1 MTALRDRTWWIVA
14 GREMSVKVR
23 DRGFL
28 VSTGITLLLIL
39 GVLGF
44 QVFMGT
50 SGREVTVATVGDRA
64 RQVVEV
70 STALA
75 KTSGEDVRFEL
86 RSTGSPAEVR
96 ALVLD
101 DEAEVG
107 LLSTDGGGWELVG
120 ASERDDDAEIWI
132 GAAVRQMVMEQ
143 NAAKAGTSMAELA
156 AGGDVS
162 YELLEPGKP
171 SGMTMYFTT
180 FVFTFLFY
188 FSSLL
193 LGSGLATSVVEE
205 KQNRIVEIVASS
217 IRVRDLLIGKTLG
230 ATLMALAQIGLLA
243 GVAVVALLVTGR
255 DELLAQISGGLGWY
269 LVFYTV
275 GVAVLACVF
284 AAAGAVSTRH
294 EDIASTTTP
303 VSTVLMVM
311 MFASLLATGTVKT
324 VLSFL
329 PMGSVMVMPSRLV
342 SGDAAWWEAGVALLI
357 SLAAAVVVI
366 RLAERIYRRALMQTS
381 GKLTFRQ
388 ALRLT
393 D

>member
-1 MTALRDRTWWIVA
+1 MSALRDRTWWIVA
-14 GREMSVKVR
+14 TREMSVKVR

-50 SGREVTVATVGDRA
+50 SAREVTVATVGDEP
-64 RQVVEV
+64 RQVLEV
-70 STALA
+70 STGLA
-75 KTSGEDVRFEL
+75 EASGEDVRFAP
-86 RSTGSPAEVR
+86 RPVGSAAEVR

-107 LLSTDGGGWELVG
+107 LLAAGEGGWELVG
-120 ASERDDDAEIWI
+120 ASERDSDAEIWI
-132 GAAVRQMVMEQ
+132 GAAVRQTVMER
-143 NAAKAGTSMAELA
+143 NAAAAGTSMAELA
-156 AGGDVS
+156 AGGEVS
-162 YELLEPGKP
+162 YELLEPGRP
-171 SGMTMYFTT
+171 TGMTLYFTT

-230 ATLMALAQIGLLA
+230 ATLMALAQIALLA

-255 DELLAQISGGLGWY
+255 QQLLEQISAGLGWY

-311 MFASLLATGTVKT
+311 MFASLLASGTLKT

-329 PMGSVMVMPSRLV
+329 PLGSVMVMPSRLV
-342 SGDAAWWEAGVALLI
+342 SGDAAWWEAAAALLI
-357 SLAAAVVVI
+357 SLAAAAVVI

>member
-14 GREMSVKVR
+14 TREMSVKMR

-50 SGREVTVATVGDRA
+50 SGREVTVAVVGDGS
-64 RQVVEV
+64 RQVLRV

-75 KTSGEDVRFEL
+75 EASGEDVRFEE
-86 RSTGSPAEVR
+86 RPAASAAAAR
-96 ALVLD
+96 AQVLD
-101 DEAEVG
+101 DEADVA
-107 LLSTDGGGWELVG
+107 LLASGDGGWQLVG
-120 ASERDDDAEIWI
+120 AAERNSDAEIWI
-132 GAAVRQMVMEQ
+132 GAAVRQAVMEE
-143 NAAKAGTSMAELA
+143 NAARAGTSLGELA
-156 AGGDVS
+156 AGADVS

-171 SGMTMYFTT
+171 SGTTMYFTT

-188 FSSLL
+188 FSSVL
-193 LGSGLATSVVEE
+193 LGSGLAVSVVEE

-230 ATLMALAQIGLLA
+230 ATLMALAQIALLA

-255 DELLAQISGGLGWY
+255 DRLLEQISGGLGWY

-311 MFASLLATGTVKT
+311 MFASLLASGSVKT

-329 PMGSVMVMPSRLV
+329 PLGSVMVMPSRLV
-342 SGDAAWWEAGVALLI
+342 SGDAAWWEAAVALLI
-357 SLAAAVVVI
+357 SLVAAAVVI

>member
-156 AGGDVS
+156 AGGEVS

-311 MFASLLATGTVKT
+311 MFASLLATGCCR
-324 VLSFL
+324 SC
-329 PMGSVMVMPSRLV
+329 RW
-342 SGDAAWWEAGVALLI
+342 A
-357 SLAAAVVVI
+357 
-366 RLAERIYRRALMQTS
+366 R
-381 GKLTFRQ
+381 
-388 ALRLT
+388 
-393 D
+393 

>member
-14 GREMSVKVR
+14 TREMSVKMR

-50 SGREVTVATVGDRA
+50 SGREVTVAAVGDGS
-64 RQVVEV
+64 RQVLQV

-75 KTSGEDVRFEL
+75 EASGEDVRFEE
-86 RSTGSPAEVR
+86 RPAGSAAAAR
-96 ALVLD
+96 AQVLD
-101 DEAEVG
+101 DEADVA
-107 LLSTDGGGWELVG
+107 LLASGDGGWQLVG
-120 ASERDDDAEIWI
+120 AAERNSDAEIWI
-132 GAAVRQMVMEQ
+132 GAAVRQAVMEE
-143 NAAKAGTSMAELA
+143 NAARAGTSLGELA
-156 AGGDVS
+156 AGADVS
-162 YELLEPGKP
+162 YTLLEPGKP
-171 SGMTMYFTT
+171 SGTTMYFTT

-188 FSSLL
+188 FSSVL
-193 LGSGLATSVVEE
+193 LGSGLAVSVVEE

-230 ATLMALAQIGLLA
+230 ATLMALAQIALLA
-243 GVAVVALLVTGR
+243 GVAVVALLATGR
-255 DELLAQISGGLGWY
+255 DRLLEQISGGLGWY

-311 MFASLLATGTVKT
+311 MFASLLASGSVKT

-329 PMGSVMVMPSRLV
+329 PLGSVMVMPSRLV
-342 SGDAAWWEAGVALLI
+342 SGDAAWWEAAVALLI
-357 SLAAAVVVI
+357 SLVAAAVVI

>member
-14 GREMSVKVR
+14 TREMSVKMR

-50 SGREVTVATVGDRA
+50 SGREVTVAAVGDGS
-64 RQVVEV
+64 RQVLRV

-75 KTSGEDVRFEL
+75 EASGEDVRFEE
-86 RSTGSPAEVR
+86 RPAASAAAAR
-96 ALVLD
+96 AQVLD
-101 DEAEVG
+101 DEADVA
-107 LLSTDGGGWELVG
+107 LLASGDGGWQLVG
-120 ASERDDDAEIWI
+120 AAERNSDAEIWI
-132 GAAVRQMVMEQ
+132 GAAVRQAVMEE
-143 NAAKAGTSMAELA
+143 NAARAGTSLGELA
-156 AGGDVS
+156 AGADVS

-171 SGMTMYFTT
+171 SGTTMYFTT

-188 FSSLL
+188 FSSVL
-193 LGSGLATSVVEE
+193 LGSGLAVSVVEE

-230 ATLMALAQIGLLA
+230 ATLMALAQIALLA

-255 DELLAQISGGLGWY
+255 DRLLEQISGGLGWY

-311 MFASLLATGTVKT
+311 MFASLLASGSVKT

-329 PMGSVMVMPSRLV
+329 PLGSVMVMPSRLV
-342 SGDAAWWEAGVALLI
+342 SGDAAWWEAAVALLI
-357 SLAAAVVVI
+357 SLVAAAVVI

>member
-14 GREMSVKVR
+14 TREMSVKVR

-50 SGREVTVATVGDRA
+50 SAREVTVATVGDEPQ
-64 RQVVEV
+64 QVLEV

-75 KTSGEDVRFEL
+75 GASGEDVSFEP
-86 RSTGSPAEVR
+86 RPVGSAAEVR

-107 LLSTDGGGWELVG
+107 LLAAGERGWELVG
-120 ASERDDDAEIWI
+120 ASERDSDAEIWI

-143 NAAKAGTSMAELA
+143 NAAAAGTSMAELA
-156 AGGDVS
+156 AGGEVS

-171 SGMTMYFTT
+171 SGMTLYFTT

-188 FSSLL
+188 FSSVL

-230 ATLMALAQIGLLA
+230 ATLMALAQIALLA

-255 DELLAQISGGLGWY
+255 HQLLEQISGGLGWY

-311 MFASLLATGTVKT
+311 MFASLLAGGTLKT

-329 PMGSVMVMPSRLV
+329 PLGSVMVMPSRLV
-342 SGDAAWWEAGVALLI
+342 SGDAAWWEAAAALLI
-357 SLAAAVVVI
+357 SLVAAAVVI